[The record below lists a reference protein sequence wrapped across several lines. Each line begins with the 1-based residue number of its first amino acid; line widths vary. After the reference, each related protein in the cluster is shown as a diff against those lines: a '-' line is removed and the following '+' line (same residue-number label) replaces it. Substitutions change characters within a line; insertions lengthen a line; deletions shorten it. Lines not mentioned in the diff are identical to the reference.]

1 MTTRHRFELAAEA
14 RANVA
19 RVLALL
25 ERPDVAALDSSTAEL
40 AGAVALIE
48 QVKKEGS
55 GGGASLKS
63 ILNELRSDLRR
74 VSTLLRHAWNLRVWP
89 GGQPAYTKT
98 GELALQQPSSGR
110 WALEA

>member
-1 MTTRHRFELAAEA
+1 MTSSHRFELASEA

-19 RVLALL
+19 RVVALL
-25 ERPDVAALDSSTAEL
+25 ERPDVKALDSSTAEL
-40 AGAVALIE
+40 AAAVALME
-48 QVKKEGS
+48 QVKREGS
-55 GGGASLKS
+55 EGGAPLKS

-74 VSTLLRHAWNLRVWP
+74 VGSLLRHAWELRVGP
-89 GGQPAYTKT
+89 GGQSGYTRK